1 MAMVHNVLLYINQ
14 SNNRSCLNS
23 ILKEQK
29 KSKNS
34 FLLILDDI
42 SMGEELAKIM
52 KVSVNFY
59 GKAKAKKC

>member
-1 MAMVHNVLLYINQ
+1 MVMVHNMLLYINQ

-29 KSKNS
+29 KNS

-42 SMGEELAKIM
+42 TMGEELAKIM

>member
-1 MAMVHNVLLYINQ
+1 MVMVHNMLLYINQ

-29 KSKNS
+29 KNS

-42 SMGEELAKIM
+42 TMGEELAKIM
-52 KVSVNFY
+52 KVNVNFY